1 MYNFPGAPVGMQEH
15 FTEKVKVMMVVLV
28 HSGHIKRTGQSPL
41 LCSSVGFQTLN
52 AKKDWE
58 VVVTMN
64 KE

>member
-1 MYNFPGAPVGMQEH
+1 MQQH
-15 FTEKVKVMMVVLV
+15 FTEKVEVMMVVLAY
-28 HSGHIKRTGQSPL
+28 SGHIKPTGWSPL